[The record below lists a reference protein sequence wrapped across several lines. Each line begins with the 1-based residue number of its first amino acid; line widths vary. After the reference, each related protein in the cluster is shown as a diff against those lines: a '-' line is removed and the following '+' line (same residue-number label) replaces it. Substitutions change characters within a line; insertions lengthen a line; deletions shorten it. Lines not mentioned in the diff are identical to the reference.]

1 MVKAINIAGETSSH
15 AFLLVQ
21 DIFCFSAKQVLSFT
35 QEVEDVYAKE
45 KDTMVTFECETN
57 EPFVKVKWLKN
68 NAEIFSG
75 DKYRMHSDRKVI
87 TAPTPVLDISEHVV
101 DTVEPSEKIAGAPSD
116 ENTSQTLKHKFTFSF
131 DDIGEVPKVFRELE
145 NISCSDG
152 QTVILECI
160 ILGEP
165 APSVIWL
172 HDDIALDPLNIDKY
186 KFEEHD
192 KSYRLYIYNF
202 TYLDAGTYRCTAT
215 NKHGQVESVAD
226 VSFDSTALDSG
237 FSSLATLEM
246 GELARPLGFST
257 DITPTVRAKT
267 FSGPSSVLTKNI
279 RIAPDVTERV
289 FEENVVQSIEGKSVR
304 NRSFADPAASEL
316 HHFIPLAKVTEVQH
330 GEYTCRAS
338 NQHGSDSYRT
348 LHFSECCGTNIYLLL
363 QSNSFLFL
371 FLLL

>member
-257 DITPTVRAKT
+257 DITPTVRCAEGCEAK
-267 FSGPSSVLTKNI
+267 FQYKSGSEI
-279 RIAPDVTERV
+279 RHSDKYRII
-289 FEENVVQSIEGKSVR
+289 SR
-304 NRSFADPAASEL
+304 NTTSCLELLNPAKADS
-316 HHFIPLAKVTEVQH
+316 

>member
-172 HDDIALDPLNIDKY
+172 
-186 KFEEHD
+186 
-192 KSYRLYIYNF
+192 
-202 TYLDAGTYRCTAT
+202 
-215 NKHGQVESVAD
+215 
-226 VSFDSTALDSG
+226 
-237 FSSLATLEM
+237 
-246 GELARPLGFST
+246 
-257 DITPTVRAKT
+257 AKT
-267 FSGPSSVLTKNI
+267 FSGPSSVLTKNSEEGVCKI
-279 RIAPDVTERV
+279 RDQSMAVEDTIKSTVKRFTFDPVQLQDTSKSNAPLILQKD
-289 FEENVVQSIEGKSVR
+289 
-304 NRSFADPAASEL
+304 
-316 HHFIPLAKVTEVQH
+316 IPKVQH
-330 GEYTCRAS
+330 VKQGSVSDVPLITGCGLQSSGAEVKVSKLKKYRIISRNTTSCLELLNPAKADSGEYTCRAS

>member
-257 DITPTVRAKT
+257 DITPTVRTEDAPNVTFKWFKSGSEIRHSDKYRIISRNTTSCLELLNPAK
-267 FSGPSSVLTKNI
+267 
-279 RIAPDVTERV
+279 
-289 FEENVVQSIEGKSVR
+289 
-304 NRSFADPAASEL
+304 ADS
-316 HHFIPLAKVTEVQH
+316 